1 LQLPLAP
8 NLPICYHLLLIV
20 LLGKETPAAY
30 SLKHYI
36 MKPFKRV
43 LGYVKQEYRAV
54 ILSILCAV
62 FVAILFALSL
72 GAMLPLMKVM
82 IGEEGLHGWINRAIV
97 KNRSGISFIDVPLGE
112 NIVIKDADKSRQPKL
127 RISSV
132 KQGSPADGIG
142 LRKQDVVLA
151 VFLEN
156 DQNIQNPIISDPPVE
171 DQIQVPVIPNRDDL
185 LEKLAHAPSDSS
197 IQLKIEHDDG
207 SSDTVKF
214 TVEPEPFYT
223 HTANWLLSFVPRIQE
238 FESKE
243 ELRTFKRDCIVKLI
257 ILMLIATI
265 ARCLFRFLQ
274 EYLVKKL
281 SYRSIMRFRRDAY
294 TNAIRMPLLH
304 FSTRGVA
311 DTMSRF
317 IQDSN
322 RIHTGIT
329 TLLGKIVRE
338 PFTIIFLAIGAFAI
352 NAKITLFAMMGVPI
366 AGFVISQLGRKMKKA
381 SKKTLE
387 NWSRMLGRLQES
399 LQGIRI
405 VKGYHQETQEE
416 QVFEKINKRL
426 IKQQFRMAKINAA
439 SGPLLESLGMTA
451 ACAAMIAASYYLT
464 GEGMST
470 SDFFALVFL
479 LGAIAESGRKLGN
492 VFPRIQAANAAAE
505 RMCYLLDVP
514 AEEEAAGARELGRL
528 TQGLSMR
535 SLSFTY
541 PEQVEPALSGI
552 DLEVRA
558 GQTVAIVGPNGSGK
572 TTLVSLIPRFYQPDE
587 GVVLIDGQD
596 IAEVTLASLREQI
609 GIVTQQT
616 IVFNDTVGGNIAYAK
631 PSASREEIVE
641 AAKRAYAHEFIE
653 QLPNGYDSIVGE
665 QGAKLS
671 GGQLQRLTIARAILR
686 DPAILIFDEATSQI
700 DSDSEAKIQKA
711 ILEFTQGRTSFI
723 IAHRLSTIIHA
734 DRIVVLEAGRIV
746 AQGTH
751 EELFESCK
759 LYRQLYEMQ
768 FATHS

>member
-1 LQLPLAP
+1 
-8 NLPICYHLLLIV
+8 
-20 LLGKETPAAY
+20 
-30 SLKHYI
+30 

-54 ILSILCAV
+54 ILSILCALFTV
-62 FVAILFALSL
+62 ILFSLSL
-72 GAMLPLMKVM
+72 AAVLPLMKVM
-82 IGEEGLHGWINRAIV
+82 IGEEGLHGWIYRAII
-97 KNRSGISFIDVPLGE
+97 KDRSGISFVDVPLGE
-112 NIVIKDADKSRQPKL
+112 NIVAKDDETIRQPKL
-127 RISSV
+127 RIRSI
-132 KQGSPADGIG
+132 KNGSPADDIG
-142 LRKQDVVLA
+142 LRQLDVVLA
-151 VFLEN
+151 LILEN
-156 DQNIQNPIISDPPVE
+156 ENNN
-171 DQIQVPVIPNRDDL
+171 QIQTITIPNRNAL
-185 LEKLAHAPSDSS
+185 LEKLTHAPAGSS
-197 IQLKIEHDDG
+197 IQIKIEHDDG
-207 SSDTVKF
+207 AADTVQF
-214 TVEPEPFYT
+214 TIDPDPFYAQAA
-223 HTANWLLSFVPRIQE
+223 HWLLSFVPRMQE
-238 FESKE
+238 FQSKE

-304 FSTRGVA
+304 FSTQGVA

-329 TLLGKIVRE
+329 TLFGKVVRE
-338 PFTIIFLAIGAFAI
+338 PFTIIAAAVLAFWI
-352 NAKITLFAMMGVPI
+352 NAKITLFVMMGAPI

-387 NWSRMLGRLQES
+387 NWSRMLSRLQES

-405 VKGYHQETQEE
+405 VKGYHQEKQEE
-416 QVFEKINKRL
+416 NVFEKINKRL

-439 SGPLLESLGMTA
+439 GGPLLETLGMTA
-451 ACAAMIAASYYLT
+451 ACAAMIFAAYYMA
-464 GEGMST
+464 GEGMSPE
-470 SDFFALVFL
+470 DFFTLVLL
-479 LGAIAESGRKLGN
+479 LGAMTESGRKLGN

-514 AEEEAAGARELGRL
+514 AEEEVAGARELGRL
-528 TQGLSMR
+528 GKGMSMR
-535 SLSFTY
+535 GISFRY
-541 PEQVEPALSGI
+541 PEQLEPALSGI
-552 DLEVRA
+552 DLEVQA

-572 TTLVSLIPRFYQPDE
+572 TTLVSLIPRFYQPGE
-587 GVVLIDGQD
+587 GEVLIDGQD

-616 IVFNDTVGGNIAYAK
+616 IVFNDTVGANIAYAK
-631 PSASREEIVE
+631 PTASREEVIE
-641 AAKRAYAHEFIE
+641 AAQRAYAHEFIE
-653 QLPNGYDSIVGE
+653 QLPDGYDTIVGE

-686 DPAILIFDEATSQI
+686 NPAILIFDEATSQI

-711 ILEFTQGRTSFI
+711 ILDFAQGRTSFI

-734 DRIVVLEAGRIV
+734 DRIVVLEAGRLV
-746 AQGTH
+746 ATGKH
-751 EELFESCK
+751 EELIMKCQ

-768 FATHS
+768 FAGQ